1 MILWGKEHSSWLVI
15 VYLIIICMSG
25 MLSGCDDSYLRGS
38 VTPSK
43 DGNTYLAVADDNGG
57 KCGALLVDGKQ
68 WEYKINENGIITP
81 GIHTIKCGTEIQFEI
96 PAGVIFRFDYW
107 GP

>member
-1 MILWGKEHSSWLVI
+1 MISWSKGHLSGLV
-15 VYLIIICMSG
+15 VATLIIVCMLGILTS
-25 MLSGCDDSYLRGS
+25 CDDSYLRGS

-43 DGNTYLAVADDNGG
+43 DGKTYLAVADDNGG
-57 KCGALLVDGKQ
+57 KCGTILVDGER
-68 WEYKINENGIITP
+68 WGYEINENGIISP